1 MDRLTELIFITLC
14 LLFSSRI
21 ACKETYGSPI
31 AIVKCVVQAMG
42 GRHRQKYKDVK

>member
-1 MDRLTELIFITLC
+1 MDRLTELIVITLY

-21 ACKETYGSPI
+21 ACKETSGSP
-31 AIVKCVVQAMG
+31 IVKCVVQAMG